1 VTTQQLIPAVLTV
14 IALIG
19 GMLGVWNRMEKRQE
33 RLASNMEHLQ
43 SQLNRIEMQFGPNG
57 GGLREAVNNLTVT
70 VASISDKVV
79 KIGEDLARLSG
90 EVHAQDK

>member
-1 VTTQQLIPAVLTV
+1 
-14 IALIG
+14 
-19 GMLGVWNRMEKRQE
+19 
-33 RLASNMEHLQ
+33 
-43 SQLNRIEMQFGPNG
+43 MQFGPNG